1 MRLAKHCRSESV
13 ELSEMLEDR
22 EQKFVSQSAEFLSTA
37 LGQLRSAGDLSALPL
52 ILDRPAFPIRPI
64 LIEDFRAL
72 GSDQRR
78 MIAEAYYGENGVAYC
93 IVLNPRD
100 LPITRHPLLD
110 LAAALAG
117 DLPLNF
123 PLTHPMEGH
132 PEAVSRFGPTDGTL
146 KIYDLDTKDARLGYR
161 EQAETSE
168 MFSAHND
175 GLGYAGAVG
184 TVAFYMDSH
193 SLWGGYTYFQNLVRL
208 AIDLARIDDEAFQS
222 LFLPDAITA
231 IRPRGKGAIKVTS
244 PVLFL
249 NGCCKPQCFYRVSTG
264 EYQIV
269 WRKGSPALDR
279 ARRFLDSHTHPFAP
293 GSSFVHFT
301 SAGHCCFVRNEAV
314 VHGRTP
320 FLDCAGLGRT
330 RVLARKWF
338 MRDSKDAVYKHV
350 PGMDVCRDYAILYP
364 ELFGPDRQVGEW
376 NYNPDSDENIRKQ

>member
-1 MRLAKHCRSESV
+1 
-13 ELSEMLEDR
+13 
-22 EQKFVSQSAEFLSTA
+22 
-37 LGQLRSAGDLSALPL
+37 
-52 ILDRPAFPIRPI
+52 
-64 LIEDFRAL
+64 
-72 GSDQRR
+72 
-78 MIAEAYYGENGVAYC
+78 
-93 IVLNPRD
+93 
-100 LPITRHPLLD
+100 
-110 LAAALAG
+110 
-117 DLPLNF
+117 
-123 PLTHPMEGH
+123 
-132 PEAVSRFGPTDGTL
+132 
-146 KIYDLDTKDARLGYR
+146 
-161 EQAETSE
+161 
-168 MFSAHND
+168 
-175 GLGYAGAVG
+175 
-184 TVAFYMDSH
+184 
-193 SLWGGYTYFQNLVRL
+193 
-208 AIDLARIDDEAFQS
+208 
-222 LFLPDAITA
+222 LPDAITA